1 MKVAGKLTKSEW
13 ALLALTAA
21 FLAALGLLYLDASHT
36 AAVTDYTISVQRID
50 REPPAP
56 QLPAEP
62 EPRGPVDVNT
72 ADAAA
77 LQTLPGIGPA
87 LAERIIAYRTE
98 HGPFRTVEELLEV
111 KGIGEATLEK
121 LRQEVTVG
129 EETDNTQEDTVP

>member
-1 MKVAGKLTKSEW
+1 M
-13 ALLALTAA
+13 
-21 FLAALGLLYLDASHT
+21 
-36 AAVTDYTISVQRID
+36 
-50 REPPAP
+50 
-56 QLPAEP
+56 
-62 EPRGPVDVNT
+62 DVNT

>member
-13 ALLALTAA
+13 ALLALTGA
-21 FLAALGLLYLDASHT
+21 FLAALALLYLDASHT
-36 AAVTDYTISVQRID
+36 AAGADYTISVQRMD

-72 ADAAA
+72 ADTEA

-98 HGPFRTVEELLEV
+98 HGPFRRVEDLLEV

-129 EETDNTQEDTVP
+129 DEIDDTQEDTVP

>member
-1 MKVAGKLTKSEW
+1 MGPSGPDGSVSGGPW
-13 ALLALTAA
+13 
-21 FLAALGLLYLDASHT
+21 
-36 AAVTDYTISVQRID
+36 AAVSGRVPYGGRHGLHHLRSAHR
-50 REPPAP
+50 PGAAGAP
-56 QLPAEP
+56 
-62 EPRGPVDVNT
+62 

-129 EETDNTQEDTVP
+129 EETDKTQEDTVP

>member
-1 MKVAGKLTKSEW
+1 M
-13 ALLALTAA
+13 
-21 FLAALGLLYLDASHT
+21 
-36 AAVTDYTISVQRID
+36 
-50 REPPAP
+50 
-56 QLPAEP
+56 
-62 EPRGPVDVNT
+62 
-72 ADAAA
+72 DAAA

-129 EETDNTQEDTVP
+129 EETDKTQEDTVP

>member
-1 MKVAGKLTKSEW
+1 MKNKGSLTRAE
-13 ALLALTAA
+13 T
-21 FLAALGLLYLDASHT
+21 GLLVLTGVFLCLMVCIVHHSQT
-36 AAVTDYTISVQRID
+36 GTISGDYTIITQQAPP
-50 REPPAP
+50 EPVTPVV
-56 QLPAEP
+56 

-72 ADAAA
+72 ADADA